1 MKIKKIIQFMKVLS
15 QIEREGVNQMV
26 IAISSAIQGRKEEEE
41 EIKRNKKKKEKIII
55 INRSKGLTENWRTFG
70 LSKRSQKLFC
80 QPKKDKQKHKNTKRG
95 TLVKK
100 VCSKS
105 HSVQGFTLINRGP
118 IKW

>member
-1 MKIKKIIQFMKVLS
+1 MKILS

-70 LSKRSQKLFC
+70 GSQNGLKTNPSERNVQTLFC
-80 QPKKDKQKHKNTKRG
+80 QPKKHKQKHKNTKRG
-95 TLVKK
+95 TSVKK
-100 VCSKS
+100 VCSKTFS
-105 HSVQGFTLINRGP
+105 SRIHFN
-118 IKW
+118 K